1 MGRED
6 AHTFTFDKGWEK
18 GVVVRKAGEG
28 QITKIL
34 ANSVGVSAIS
44 SGPLDPYKESLAPT
58 CQLFFIGFP
67 PNAHEKLGTQ

>member
-6 AHTFTFDKGWEK
+6 AHTFTFDKGWGK

-28 QITKIL
+28 QITTIL

-44 SGPLDPYKESLAPT
+44 
-58 CQLFFIGFP
+58 
-67 PNAHEKLGTQ
+67 